1 MLVVVAVCL
10 ALAIAQPSYGYSVLA
25 HEAIVDALWDVNF
38 KPVLLARFPN
48 ATPEQ
53 LKEAHGYAY
62 GGAIIQDL
70 GYYPHSNTRFSDL
83 THYVRT
89 GDFIAA
95 LIKESQN
102 LNEFAFAL
110 GALSHYVS
118 DIDGHRLATNPGEPM
133 LYPELKRKYGDVITY
148 EDNPAGHLKT
158 EFGFDVLEIAKG
170 NFAPQAYHDF
180 IGFNVATPV
189 LERAF
194 RDTYGLELKDLF
206 GNFDRTLGSY
216 RRAVSKT
223 LPKATRIAWAARK
236 GDIEKLQPGV
246 TRARFLYVMK
256 RSSYERE
263 WGKQYDHPSA
273 HERML
278 AALLKLLPPIGP
290 LKALRFKVPT
300 PQVENLFTQSFDRSV
315 AQYRATVNAATVNT
329 LHLENTNYDVGVITP
344 AGVYKLSDDTH
355 AYWLN
360 LLAQKSFG
368 TVTAPIAGE
377 LLGYYSNLNASL
389 HTKQHPK
396 DWKRLLAQLDELKT
410 QRHTAL
416 AGGNPSSS
424 GSHGTGTTVAPSL
437 AP

>member
-1 MLVVVAVCL
+1 
-10 ALAIAQPSYGYSVLA
+10 
-25 HEAIVDALWDVNF
+25 
-38 KPVLLARFPN
+38 
-48 ATPEQ
+48 
-53 LKEAHGYAY
+53 
-62 GGAIIQDL
+62 
-70 GYYPHSNTRFSDL
+70 
-83 THYVRT
+83 
-89 GDFIAA
+89 
-95 LIKESQN
+95 
-102 LNEFAFAL
+102 
-110 GALSHYVS
+110 
-118 DIDGHRLATNPGEPM
+118 
-133 LYPELKRKYGDVITY
+133 
-148 EDNPAGHLKT
+148 
-158 EFGFDVLEIAKG
+158 
-170 NFAPQAYHDF
+170 
-180 IGFNVATPV
+180 
-189 LERAF
+189 
-194 RDTYGLELKDLF
+194 
-206 GNFDRTLGSY
+206 
-216 RRAVSKT
+216 
-223 LPKATRIAWAARK
+223 
-236 GDIEKLQPGV
+236 
-246 TRARFLYVMK
+246 MK

-424 GSHGTGTTVAPSL
+424 GSHGTGTAVAPSL

>member
-1 MLVVVAVCL
+1 VTFSRNSTLRAVVAACA
-10 ALAIAQPSYGYSVLA
+10 ALAIGQPSYGYSVLA

-70 GYYPHSNTRFSDL
+70 GYYPHSNSRFSDL

-89 GDFIAA
+89 GDFISA
-95 LIKESQN
+95 LITESQN
-102 LNEFAFAL
+102 LDEFAFAL

-118 DIDGHRLATNPGEPM
+118 DIDGHRLATNLGEGI
-133 LYPELKRKYGDVITY
+133 LYPKLKRKFGDVITY

-206 GNFDRTLGSY
+206 GDFDHTVGSY

-223 LPKATRIAWAARK
+223 LPKATRIAWASRK
-236 GDIEKLQPGV
+236 DDIQKLQPGV
-246 TRARFLYVMK
+246 TRAKFLYVMK

-263 WGKQYDHPSA
+263 WGKQYDRPSA
-273 HERML
+273 GERMI
-278 AALLKLLPPIGP
+278 AGFLKLLPPIGP

-300 PQVENLFTQSFDRSV
+300 PEVENLFTQSFDRAT
-315 AQYRATVNAATVNT
+315 AQYRTTVDVTILNT
-329 LHLENTNYDVGVITP
+329 LHLENKNYDVGVVTP
-344 AGVYKLSDDTH
+344 AGVYKLNDDTH

-368 TVTAPIAGE
+368 TLTSPIGDE
-377 LLGYYSNLNASL
+377 LLSYYSNLNAPL

-396 DWKRLLAQLDELKT
+396 DWKRVLTQLDELKT
-410 QRHTAL
+410 QRQTAR
-416 AGGNPSSS
+416 AGG
-424 GSHGTGTTVAPSL
+424 APSL